1 VCTPNRSFERRD
13 IERRNAFITAANV
26 FAFSLIG
33 LVVLGSLGLPGRLV
47 SAEPL
52 RFAIS
57 IQQRKIDPAQ
67 RTIRVTQGKAV
78 ELAFTADEPMEL
90 HLHGYDLLLTVE
102 PGARAVMRL
111 DAGIAG
117 RFAIAAHRFDRDAG
131 KSRSARHVVLLYL
144 EVHPR

>member
-1 VCTPNRSFERRD
+1 
-13 IERRNAFITAANV
+13 
-26 FAFSLIG
+26 
-33 LVVLGSLGLPGRLV
+33 
-47 SAEPL
+47 
-52 RFAIS
+52 
-57 IQQRKIDPAQ
+57 
-67 RTIRVTQGKAV
+67 VTQGAAV

-117 RFAIAAHRFDRDAG
+117 RFAIAAHRFGGDAG

>member
-1 VCTPNRSFERRD
+1 MTSRQWRLL
-13 IERRNAFITAANV
+13 AFT
-26 FAFSLIG
+26 G
-33 LVVLGSLGLPGRLV
+33 LVFLASLSSPVRSV
-47 SAEPL
+47 SEETV

-57 IQQRKIDPAQ
+57 IQALKVDPTQ
-67 RTIRVTQGKAV
+67 RTIRVTQGATV

-102 PGARAVMRL
+102 PGAPAVMRL

-131 KSRSARHVVLLYL
+131 KGRSVRHVVLLYL